1 LDRTT
6 IEQAIAARGLRI
18 TRQRRAI
25 LDVLERSH
33 SQTSALQLYDAVRSA
48 HPEIGLTTVYR
59 TLALLEGIGAV
70 RRLHGGEACETVV
83 SAHHPHGHSV
93 VCESCGAVEEFTA
106 CDIAAIAAA
115 ATAETGFAITDHF
128 LQLSGTCEMCSERKT
143 VSRAAP
149 ARHL

>member
-1 LDRTT
+1 
-6 IEQAIAARGLRI
+6 LRI

-25 LDVLERSH
+25 LDVLGRSH
-33 SQTSALQLYDAVRSA
+33 SQTSALQLYDAVRDA

-83 SAHHPHGHSV
+83 SAHHSHGHSV

-106 CDIAAIAAA
+106 CDIAAIAEAA
-115 ATAETGFAITDHF
+115 AAETGYAITDHF
-128 LQLSGTCEMCSERKT
+128 LQLSGTCEACGGRGT

-149 ARHL
+149 ARHP